1 MLGQFGIYIARN
13 VLSILGLSAW
23 VLPWVLGSFSYMSF
37 KGITPKE
44 KLLKGFSF
52 LVSILCISILANIR
66 DTQGIKSNNGSL
78 FNSNLYEH
86 GAGGSLGAFIYS
98 GMPFYSNSTEQ
109 VGGFM
114 KLWLGSLGSTVFSL
128 ILLLFSL
135 SFHFSLKPYHSF
147 LYG

>member
-1 MLGQFGIYIARN
+1 MTKANIEKKLAIQKASPQKKLVGAVTYGICSVTILISLIDYNPDSYHSSPNIDNSPLLGQFGIYIARN

-44 KLLKGFSF
+44 KLLKGLSF

-78 FNSNLYEH
+78 FNSNLY
-86 GAGGSLGAFIYS
+86 
-98 GMPFYSNSTEQ
+98 
-109 VGGFM
+109 
-114 KLWLGSLGSTVFSL
+114 
-128 ILLLFSL
+128 
-135 SFHFSLKPYHSF
+135 
-147 LYG
+147 